1 VTGLLASWGYRGM
14 VRPGRAWV
22 PLADFDLA
30 AHQQASLHVAER
42 GMLGRLAR
50 RTDRY
55 VNLVRFERVS
65 P

>member
-1 VTGLLASWGYRGM
+1 M
-14 VRPGRAWV
+14 VRPGRSWV
-22 PLADFDLA
+22 PLEDFDLA

-42 GMLGRLAR
+42 GMLGRLALSWLGR
-50 RTDRY
+50 AADRY